1 MYNEPKP
8 KRKAESEVSSPDK
21 RSRTGGEFDPGVN
34 SPKRKAESGFT
45 NHEQNEV
52 DWFSDNHK
60 RSKIVESVPDSN
72 PSSPGL
78 SQHPKQDDPEFDKD
92 SDGFGPRSSASA
104 SCFQAGLPKAGV
116 DSQQPKASCDA
127 RIHQENMLQAERL
140 RSRAT
145 VQLWERPAS
154 WGVQLWERKQWF
166 EQAPPITAARAL
178 FVHPIIPDEP
188 VLQTVVPPLVRPL
201 VLFASKRLRLV
212 KPKVDSDGLRQRA
225 LVKWRVLIEQDLLSS
240 RTGTMI
246 AAMCENLDSEESIAE
261 TITDVFACKATA
273 TLFKRANSFCQYL
286 EWATNSLIERPMLCT
301 EIVVYNYLKFLRS
314 SGAAPTKAS
323 AFVQSLNFAKHVI
336 GLQCSSDTTES
347 ARIRGAVRTSLL
359 NKRMLK
365 QAEAL
370 YVTDMEILEDTA
382 RYAPCVRDQVASG
395 HFCFESYCC
404 GRHTDTNN
412 VEELMVDVDEF
423 WYGFLEG
430 SICKHKTATTA
441 EKKTKFLPHI
451 APSIGVRDYSWA
463 KSWLEARDKMGMQVG
478 KNIPLLPAP
487 DSQGGW
493 TSRPLTAGE
502 ATCWL
507 RDILTAGGS
516 DPAHVSR
523 VSSHS
528 MKATLLSW
536 GAKRGL
542 MIDIRRLLGHHLP
555 PGDLSAINY
564 SRDAMT
570 APLQAVVNLLAEIR
584 SGTFLPDNPRSS
596 RIVPTVHNADAIES
610 NVACEYPADYFDT
623 HDGEEVAAGFEGSEG
638 KLQEPVFDDTQLS
651 ESDPSEE
658 GSDDLGSE
666 DLCEGAEEDLEL
678 VRKFCPNLLT
688 ANSIEQNHEV
698 DLFQHVASSV
708 VHYATIS
715 VVEKFLCGR
724 PNHCGYNLVS
734 TYGSSLWPLCKQCV
748 QAHNSSVPDP
758 LVS

>member
-1 MYNEPKP
+1 MICDPTP
-8 KRKAESEVSSPDK
+8 KRKADSELSSIDVK
-21 RSRTGGEFDPGVN
+21 RSRTVVGFASGEDGPENKAAGDPDID
-34 SPKRKAESGFT
+34 
-45 NHEQNEV
+45 NE
-52 DWFSDNHK
+52 
-60 RSKIVESVPDSN
+60 
-72 PSSPGL
+72 
-78 SQHPKQDDPEFDKD
+78 
-92 SDGFGPRSSASA
+92 SDGFGHRSVSSASVSLPTA
-104 SCFQAGLPKAGV
+104 PRVEEKFQHHA
-116 DSQQPKASCDA
+116 DNCDA

-166 EQAPPITAARAL
+166 DQAPPITAARAL
-178 FVHPIIPDEP
+178 FVHPTIPDEP

-240 RTGTMI
+240 RTGTML
-246 AAMCENLDSEESIAE
+246 AAMCENLDSEEDIAE

-286 EWATNSLIERPMLCT
+286 EWATNALVERPMLCT
-301 EIVVYNYLKFLRS
+301 EIVVYNYMKFLRS

-336 GLQCSSDTTES
+336 GLQCSSETTNS

-370 YVTDMEILEDTA
+370 YVTDMEILEDSA
-382 RYAPCVRDQVASG
+382 RFAPCTRDQVASG
-395 HFCFESYCC
+395 HFCFEAYCC

-412 VEELMVDVDEF
+412 VEELHIDVDEH

-441 EKKTKFLPHI
+441 EKRTKFLPHI
-451 APSIGVRDYSWA
+451 APSIGVREHSWA
-463 KSWLEARDKMGMQVG
+463 KSWLEARDKMGMQIG
-478 KNIPLLPAP
+478 KDIPLLPAP

-507 RDILTAGGS
+507 RDILTAGGAEPS
-516 DPAHVSR
+516 HVSR

-570 APLQAVVNLLAEIR
+570 APLQAVVNLLSEIR
-584 SGTFLPDNPRSS
+584 SGTFQPDNPRSS
-596 RIVPTVHNADAIES
+596 RIVPTITQADAVES
-610 NVACEYPADYFDT
+610 KVTLRSQPSSSLRADFFDT
-623 HDGEEVAAGFEGSEG
+623 VSEG
-638 KLQEPVFDDTQLS
+638 DLAMDETVVEGNSQVSDIPVFDDTPLS

-666 DLCEGAEEDLEL
+666 DLCDGAEEDLEL
-678 VRKFCPNLLT
+678 VRKFCPNLIT
-688 ANSIEQNHEV
+688 ASSLEQNQEV
-698 DLFQHVASSV
+698 ELFQHVASSV
-708 VHYATIS
+708 VHYATVS
-715 VVEKFLCGR
+715 VMEKFLCGR
-724 PNHCGYNLVS
+724 PNHCGYNSVS
-734 TYGSSLWPLCKQCV
+734 KLGSSLWPLCKQCV
-748 QAHNSSVPDP
+748 QAHNSSDP
-758 LVS
+758 NPLAS

>member
-1 MYNEPKP
+1 
-8 KRKAESEVSSPDK
+8 
-21 RSRTGGEFDPGVN
+21 
-34 SPKRKAESGFT
+34 
-45 NHEQNEV
+45 
-52 DWFSDNHK
+52 
-60 RSKIVESVPDSN
+60 
-72 PSSPGL
+72 
-78 SQHPKQDDPEFDKD
+78 
-92 SDGFGPRSSASA
+92 
-104 SCFQAGLPKAGV
+104 
-116 DSQQPKASCDA
+116 
-127 RIHQENMLQAERL
+127 
-140 RSRAT
+140 
-145 VQLWERPAS
+145 
-154 WGVQLWERKQWF
+154 
-166 EQAPPITAARAL
+166 
-178 FVHPIIPDEP
+178 
-188 VLQTVVPPLVRPL
+188 
-201 VLFASKRLRLV
+201 
-212 KPKVDSDGLRQRA
+212 
-225 LVKWRVLIEQDLLSS
+225 LVKWRVLIEQDLLCS
-240 RTGTMI
+240 RTGTML

-261 TITDVFACKATA
+261 TISDVFACKATA
-273 TLFKRANSFCQYL
+273 TLFKRANAFCHYL
-286 EWATNSLIERPMLCT
+286 EWATNSFVERPMLCT
-301 EIVVYNYLKFLRS
+301 EVVVYSYLKFLRS
-314 SGAAPTKAS
+314 SGSAPTKAS
-323 AFVQSLNFAKHVI
+323 SFVQALNFAKHVI
-336 GLQCSSDTTES
+336 GLQCSSDTTDS

-370 YVTDMEILEDTA
+370 YVTDMEILEDTT
-382 RYAPCVRDQVASG
+382 RYAPCTRDQVASG
-395 HFCFESYCC
+395 HFCFEAYCC

-412 VEELMVDVDEF
+412 VEELIVDVDEL

-451 APSIGVRDYSWA
+451 APSIGVRNHSWA
-463 KSWLEARDKMGMQVG
+463 KSWLDARATMGMKIG

-528 MKATLLSW
+528 MRATLLSW

-570 APLQAVVNLLAEIR
+570 APLQAVVDMLAEIR

-596 RIVPTVHNADAIES
+596 RIVPRILSSDAVVS
-610 NVACEYPADYFDT
+610 KASCEYPADYLDT
-623 HDGEEVAAGFEGSEG
+623 YAKEELAAEELFLEET
-638 KLQEPVFDDTQLS
+638 LLEPVFDETPLS

-666 DLCEGAEEDLEL
+666 DLCDGVEEDLEL

-688 ANSIEQNHEV
+688 ASSIEQNQEV

-708 VHYATIS
+708 VHYAS
-715 VVEKFLCGR
+715 VSVMEKFLCGR

-734 TYGSSLWPLCKQCV
+734 KYGSSLWPLCKQCV
-748 QAHNSSVPDP
+748 QAVNSPIPNP
-758 LVS
+758 LAA